1 MTMEWGNGSEGNS
14 RDKGGSGGEESG
26 VEGWGGRGEI
36 ETVRED
42 RDPFL
47 SDEAHGQQ
55 LSTSGG
61 DVDIFLHIEL
71 IFSIL
76 DPR

>member
-1 MTMEWGNGSEGNS
+1 MGVRGIVGIRGEAEVGRVVW
-14 RDKGGSGGEESG
+14 RGG
-26 VEGWGGRGEI
+26 GGRGEI

-42 RDPFL
+42 RDSFL

-71 IFSIL
+71 IFNIL

>member
-1 MTMEWGNGSEGNS
+1 VTIEWGSGSEGTS
-14 RDKGGSGGEESG
+14 RDKGGSGSEGSS
-26 VEGWGGRGEI
+26 VERWGGRGEI

-47 SDEAHGQQ
+47 SDEAHGQR
-55 LSTSGG
+55 LSTSDS

-71 IFSIL
+71 TFNIL